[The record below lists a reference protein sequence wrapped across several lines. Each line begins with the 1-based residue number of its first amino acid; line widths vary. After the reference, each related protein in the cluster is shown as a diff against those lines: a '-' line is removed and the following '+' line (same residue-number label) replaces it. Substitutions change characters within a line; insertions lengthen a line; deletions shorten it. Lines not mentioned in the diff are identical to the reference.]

1 MLGIIPGPAAID
13 SWLAR
18 HPGISGTSVDSPTAD
33 QPNPMRDVV
42 SAVSAAVSLL
52 VGWCIGELP
61 MC

>member
-1 MLGIIPGPAAID
+1 MLGMIPGQAAID

-18 HPGISGTSVDSPTAD
+18 HPGISGTSVDSPTAISRTR
-33 QPNPMRDVV
+33 MRDVL
-42 SAVSAAVSLL
+42 SAAVSLL